1 MRRFVNERKQ
11 WRLPMILCIL
21 ISVVGCQSALY
32 NTYPVPGEGAGDGL
46 KYYRSAFPR
55 GQRPDPWEQQSE
67 TRAESE
73 RVEDAKENAA
83 TQSQTSQ

>member
-1 MRRFVNERKQ
+1 MRRSVNKPKR
-11 WRLPMILCIL
+11 WRLPMILCTL

-32 NTYPVPGEGAGDGL
+32 NTYPVPGEDAGDGL

-73 RVEDAKENAA
+73 RVEDAKEDAEA
-83 TQSQTSQ
+83 QSQTSQ